1 MPWQLWEDSVW
12 VSGRVCPS
20 EQQAQEAW
28 ECGGGPHQQGG
39 QLGQEK
45 GRGLE
50 ESRVLLVENRRKEG

>member
-1 MPWQLWEDSVW
+1 MPGQLWEDSVL

-20 EQQAQEAW
+20 EQQVQKAWACRGGSHQE
-28 ECGGGPHQQGG
+28 GG

-50 ESRVLLVENRRKEG
+50 ESRVLLVEGRRKEE

>member
-1 MPWQLWEDSVW
+1 MPWELWEDRVW

-28 ECGGGPHQQGG
+28 ECGGGSHQQGG

-50 ESRVLLVENRRKEG
+50 ESRALLVENRRKEG